1 MPIVVPPLNR
11 RRFLGGLLAVGAA
24 AAVVRCAA
32 DEGAVDSSRVAFLA
46 DTHIWGERT
55 QTHRNVVPTAAFAE
69 AIGQITA
76 LRPLPAWAFLAGDC
90 AFMEGKTGDYQA
102 VTDEIKPLAAAGVA
116 AAIALGNHDHR
127 ENFWNR
133 TAEAKPKSLG
143 VSDKHAIV
151 LETPKANFFV
161 LDSLDKT
168 NVTPGRL
175 DQSQVE
181 WLAKEL
187 DARKDKPAIL
197 VAHHDPQ
204 IGLPKITGL
213 LDTQAFY
220 DVIVPRKQVKAY
232 VFGHT
237 HRWNVRQHEG
247 IHLINL
253 PPTAWVF
260 DNAQPRGWVDARLD
274 DGHISLRLNTLDGRH
289 EKHNQKFDLEYRT

>member
-11 RRFLGGLLAVGAA
+11 RRFLGGALTLGA
-24 AAVVRCAA
+24 AAVVGRCAA
-32 DEGAVDSSRVAFLA
+32 DEAAVDASRVAFLA

-76 LRPLPAWAFLAGDC
+76 LRPLPAWALLAGDC
-90 AFMEGKTGDYQA
+90 AFMEGKAGDYQA
-102 VTDEIKPLAAAGVA
+102 VTDEIKPLAAAGVG

-133 TAEAKPKSLG
+133 DAAAKPKSLG
-143 VSDKHAIV
+143 VSDRNAIV

-175 DQSQVE
+175 DQPQLE

-204 IGLPKITGL
+204 IGLTKITGL

-260 DNAQPRGWVDARLD
+260 DSAQPRGWVDARLD
-274 DGHISLRLNTLDGRH
+274 DGRISLRLNTLDGRH
-289 EKHNQKFDLEYRT
+289 EKHNEKLDLEYRT

>member
-11 RRFLGGLLAVGAA
+11 RRFLGGALAAGAA
-24 AAVVRCAA
+24 AAAARCSAG
-32 DEGAVDSSRVAFLA
+32 EPSIDSSRIALLA
-46 DTHIWGERT
+46 DTHIWAERT
-55 QTHRNVVPTAAFAE
+55 QAHRNVVPTAAFAE
-69 AIGQITA
+69 AVAQITA
-76 LRPLPAWAFLAGDC
+76 LRPLPAWALLAGDC
-90 AFMEGKTGDYQA
+90 AFMEGKAGDYQA
-102 VTDEIKPLAAAGVA
+102 VVDGIKPLAAAGVG

-127 ENFWNR
+127 ENFWTRSSNSNPESPAVPER
-133 TAEAKPKSLG
+133 HTA
-143 VSDKHAIV
+143 VI
-151 LETPKANFFV
+151 ETPKANFFI

-175 DQSQVE
+175 DQPQLE

-187 DARKDKPAIL
+187 DARKEKPALL

-204 IGLPKITGL
+204 IGLPRINGL

-220 DVIVPRKQVKAY
+220 DVIVPRKHVKAY
-232 VFGHT
+232 IFGHT

-260 DNAQPRGWVDARLD
+260 DNAQPRGWVDVQLG
-274 DGHISLRLNTLDGRH
+274 DGRIALRLNTLDGRH
-289 EKHNQKFDLEYRT
+289 EKHDQKLDLEYRS

>member
-11 RRFLGGLLAVGAA
+11 RRFLGGLFAAGAA
-24 AAVVRCAA
+24 AAVARCAA
-32 DEGAVDSSRVAFLA
+32 DEPGIDSSRVAFLA

-55 QTHRNVVPTAAFAE
+55 QAHRNVVPTAAFAE

-76 LRPLPAWAFLAGDC
+76 LRPLPAWALLAGDC
-90 AFMEGKTGDYQA
+90 AFIEGKPGDYQA
-102 VTDEIKPLAAAGVA
+102 VTDEIKPLAAAGVG

-133 TAEAKPKSLG
+133 SAEAKPQSLA
-143 VSDKHAIV
+143 VADRNAIV
-151 LETPKANFFV
+151 LETPKANFFI

-175 DQSQVE
+175 DQPQLE

-247 IHLINL
+247 IHLVNL

-260 DNAQPRGWVDARLD
+260 DNAQPRGWVDARLS
-274 DGHISLRLNTLDGRH
+274 DGGISLRLNTLDGRH
-289 EKHNQKFDLEYRT
+289 EKHNQKLDLEYRS

>member
-11 RRFLGGLLAVGAA
+11 RRFLGGALALGAA
-24 AAVVRCAA
+24 AAVGRCAA
-32 DEGAVDSSRVAFLA
+32 GEPMVDAARIAFLA
-46 DTHIWGERT
+46 DTHIWEERT
-55 QTHRNVVPTAAFAE
+55 GTHRSVAPTAAFAE

-76 LRPLPAWAFLAGDC
+76 LRPLPAWAILAGDC
-90 AFMEGKTGDYQA
+90 AFMEGKTEDYRA
-102 VTDEIKPLAAAGVA
+102 VAEELRPLAAAGVG

-133 TAEAKPKSLG
+133 SPGAKPEARG
-143 VSDKHAIV
+143 VPDKHAMVI
-151 LETPKANFFV
+151 ETSKANLFL
-161 LDSLDKT
+161 LDSLEKT

-175 DQSQVE
+175 DQPQLE

-204 IGLPKITGL
+204 IGSLKITGL

-260 DNAQPRGWVDARLD
+260 DSSQPRGWVDAHLS
-274 DGHISLRLNTLDGRH
+274 DGRISLRLNTLDGRH
-289 EKHNQKFDLEYRT
+289 EKHDQKLDLDYRT

>member
-11 RRFLGGLLAVGAA
+11 RRFLGGALAAGAA
-24 AAVVRCAA
+24 AAAARCSAG
-32 DEGAVDSSRVAFLA
+32 EPSIDSSRIALLA
-46 DTHIWGERT
+46 DTHIWAERT
-55 QTHRNVVPTAAFAE
+55 QAHRNVVPTAAFAE
-69 AIGQITA
+69 AVAQITA
-76 LRPLPAWAFLAGDC
+76 LRPLPAWALMAGDC
-90 AFMEGKTGDYQA
+90 AFMEGKAGDYQA
-102 VTDEIKPLAAAGVA
+102 VVDGIKPLAAAGVG

-127 ENFWNR
+127 ENFWTRSSNSKPESPAVPER
-133 TAEAKPKSLG
+133 HTA
-143 VSDKHAIV
+143 VI
-151 LETPKANFFV
+151 ETPKANFFI

-175 DQSQVE
+175 DQPQLE

-187 DARKDKPAIL
+187 DARKEKPALL

-204 IGLPKITGL
+204 IGLPRINGL

-220 DVIVPRKQVKAY
+220 DVIVPRKHVKAY
-232 VFGHT
+232 IFGHT

-260 DNAQPRGWVDARLD
+260 DNAQPRGWVDVQLG
-274 DGHISLRLNTLDGRH
+274 DGRIALRLNTLDGRH
-289 EKHNQKFDLEYRT
+289 EKHDQKLDLEYRS

>member
-11 RRFLGGLLAVGAA
+11 RRFLGGALTLGA
-24 AAVVRCAA
+24 AAVVGRCAA
-32 DEGAVDSSRVAFLA
+32 GEPAIDTSRIAFLA
-46 DTHIWGERT
+46 DTHIWAERT

-69 AIGQITA
+69 AISQITA
-76 LRPLPAWAFLAGDC
+76 LRPLPTWALLAGDC
-90 AFMEGKTGDYQA
+90 AFMVGKADDYQA
-102 VTDEIKPLAAAGVA
+102 VTDEIKPLAAAGVGA
-116 AAIALGNHDHR
+116 VIALGNHDHR

-133 TAEAKPKSLG
+133 TAGAKPQSLG

-151 LETPKANFFV
+151 LETPRANFFV

-175 DQSQVE
+175 EQPQLE

-204 IGLPKITGL
+204 IGLPRINGL

-260 DNAQPRGWVDARLD
+260 DSAQPRGWVDARLD
-274 DGHISLRLNTLDGRH
+274 NGRISLRLNTLDGRH
-289 EKHNQKFDLEYRT
+289 EKHDQKFDLEYRT